1 MLGQPNKALNCTV
14 FQLNFGSNKDPDPDP
29 LNLPFT
35 YEEKTDKKKV
45 ING

>member
-14 FQLNFGSNKDPDPDP
+14 FQLSFGSNKDPDPDP